1 MAFLKLFLTFFVFFA
16 LRPALAFSQN
26 DPELETETEAI
37 AETEAAEEKEPEAL
51 YQSFVDSMKKIRLL
65 QNYDEFF
72 SAQHAAEQG
81 RQLVNNASGKFQ
93 RRFYDRNLRL
103 QKVEY
108 WKQGASASQSE
119 MEKLVEYNPPNASG
133 VYSIFEKNSAEMFEK
148 RTFYYSDGR
157 LKSERVNHFD
167 QDGNLLSFDVATVAY
182 DSDLRAVNERLQK
195 YNSNEKGIRLFSDE
209 IQSSKY
215 KGKVLEESA
224 YYKNNVLRVK
234 TVYQD
239 YDKGD
244 YVKTMYFDGGI
255 IVRDFY
261 RNNVKIDTS
270 IKGGGVQ

>member
-1 MAFLKLFLTFFVFFA
+1 MALLKLFLTFFVFFA

-37 AETEAAEEKEPEAL
+37 AETEATEEKEPEAL

-81 RQLVNNASGKFQ
+81 RQLVNNANGKFQ

-133 VYSIFEKNSAEMFEK
+133 VYSIFEKNNAEMFEK
-148 RTFYYSDGR
+148 RTFYHSDGR

-182 DSDLRAVNERLQK
+182 DADLRAVNERLQK